1 MTETITEY
9 RALLLMSYLKKNRH
23 QEIMMLLSECVS
35 AIIYGDL
42 LFLCMVQSKEKFAIQ
57 ILW

>member
-1 MTETITEY
+1 MHCD
-9 RALLLMSYLKKNRH
+9 RARGTSPHELFKNPRH
-23 QEIMMLLSECVS
+23 RELMMLLSECVR

-42 LFLCMVQSKEKFAIQ
+42 LFLCMVQSKEMFAIQ

>member
-1 MTETITEY
+1 
-9 RALLLMSYLKKNRH
+9 
-23 QEIMMLLSECVS
+23 MLLSECAS
-35 AIIYGDL
+35 DIIYGDL

>member
-1 MTETITEY
+1 
-9 RALLLMSYLKKNRH
+9 MSYLKKSRH

-35 AIIYGDL
+35 AIIIYGDL